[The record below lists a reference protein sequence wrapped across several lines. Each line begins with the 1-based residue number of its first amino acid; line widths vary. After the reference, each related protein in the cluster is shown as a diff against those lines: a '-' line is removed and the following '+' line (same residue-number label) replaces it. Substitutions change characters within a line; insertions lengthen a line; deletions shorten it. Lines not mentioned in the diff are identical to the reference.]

1 VIEIEA
7 RLDELKA
14 LGLHRR
20 TRLVSGPQG
29 PHVLLD
35 GKPVLLLCSNNY
47 LGLADHPRVRE
58 AAADAAMRWG
68 VGAGASRLVS
78 GTMTIHRR
86 LEDRLAAFQGRQSAL
101 LFGSGYLANTGTIA
115 ALARPGDVVF
125 SDELNHASLIDGC
138 RLSRADV
145 FVYDH
150 GDMEHL
156 EWGIREAEGRG
167 TLIVT
172 DSVFSMDG
180 DVAPLDEIVE
190 LAQRHGL
197 RTLID
202 DAHGTGALGP
212 GGRGALAEAGL
223 EDQVDVIVGTLGKA
237 LGSYG
242 AFVAC
247 DHQMTRYLLH
257 TARTLIFATA
267 LGPPAVAGALAA
279 LDLLEEK
286 PRRVAKLAANAEVL
300 RAGLIS
306 EGFDVGGSSTQIV
319 PVIVGDAD
327 LAMRMCEASLA
338 RGVFAEA
345 IGPPA
350 VPPMTARLR
359 LAVMATHRE
368 EELLQA
374 ARTLG
379 AVARSLGIPPR
390 RAAAPPAEAEPVL
403 APAGSEDWDAAPSP
417 SAPEAAPAP
426 TRGVFDFE
434 APEPVRRAA

>member
-1 VIEIEA
+1 MIELEA
-7 RLDELKA
+7 RLDELRS

-47 LGLADHPRVRE
+47 LGLADHPSLRQ

-86 LEDRLAAFQGRQSAL
+86 LEERLAAFKGRESAL
-101 LFGSGYLANTGTIA
+101 VFGSGYLANAGTIA

-125 SDELNHASLIDGC
+125 SDELNHASIIDGC

-145 FVYDH
+145 FVYEH
-150 GDMEHL
+150 CDMEHL
-156 EWGIREAEGRG
+156 EWGIVEAEGRG
-167 TLIVT
+167 ALIVT

-180 DVAPLDEIVE
+180 DVAPLAEIVE
-190 LAQRHGL
+190 LAERFGL
-197 RTLID
+197 RTMVD
-202 DAHGTGALGP
+202 EAHGTGVLGP
-212 GGRGALAEAGL
+212 EGRGALAELGL
-223 EDQVDVIVGTLGKA
+223 ENQVDVIVGTLGKA

-247 DHQMTRYLLH
+247 DEQMARYLVNA
-257 TARTLIFATA
+257 ARTFIFSTA
-267 LGPPAVAGALAA
+267 LPPPAVAAALAG
-279 LDLLEEK
+279 LDLLERE
-286 PRRVAKLAANAEVL
+286 PRRVEKLAANAAAL
-300 RAGLIS
+300 RQELER
-306 EGFDVGGSSTQIV
+306 EGFDVGGSRTQII
-319 PVIVGDAD
+319 PLVIGEAE
-327 LAMRMCEASLA
+327 LAMRICEAALA
-338 RGVFAEA
+338 RGVFAQA
-345 IGPPA
+345 IRPPT
-350 VPPMTARLR
+350 VPVMTSRLR

-368 EELLQA
+368 AELRAA

-379 AVARSLGIPPR
+379 AAARSAGLDPGAHR
-390 RAAAPPAEAEPVL
+390 SDEQWAEPEFEPEFEPE
-403 APAGSEDWDAAPSP
+403 PATR
-417 SAPEAAPAP
+417 PEPVSRP
-426 TRGVFDFE
+426 GVFDFE